1 MKRKS
6 IGKLAIVALLSVA
19 ILLSFTVCSKK
30 AETKTTTTTTA
41 TSAPATTAPA
51 TTPAATAPVQEE
63 KKAEV
68 PAAEPTPA
76 PVVEPVVEEPAPV
89 VETVAEEPA
98 PVEEPAV
105 EEVKEDLPVYST
117 LVSSNG
123 ITVAFV
129 AYNDHATAT
138 IPSGIDADK
147 IKSAADYVLSVYP
160 AAASLPYTFDG
171 NVLEISY
178 PAQSDDV
185 IVGIVSSLADAVTK
199 AIDSY
204 YAAEVEV
211 AKSKEF
217 SVAADGTINATYSY
231 KGLAEADV
239 VLADGVAT
247 IKYPAHYIYRSD
259 IDEFVAAA
267 VAKYPALAQYVTY
280 SVPEDGTL
288 VVTYPAS
295 LKTSHLVEA
304 LAVLNDQVTV
314 YIDNFITSYL
324 KAFEPAEE
332 APAVVEEAPAIE
344 VPAFSTLITTHGLTA
359 TVEAY
364 ADKAYITVP
373 AGTTKGDVDA
383 VVGLLA
389 KAYPELASAVV
400 YSFDG
405 SVVTLQYPAQSDAV
419 IRAAVSELNTLAVA
433 AADQFF
439 GKEEAKAEV
448 VVEEAPAVVEEVPA
462 FSTLITT
469 HGLTATVEA
478 YADKAYITVP
488 AGTTKGDVDA
498 VVGLLAKAYPE
509 LASAVVYSFDGSVV
523 TLQYPAQ
530 SDAVIRAAVSEL
542 NTLAVAAADQ
552 FFGKVE
558 AKAEV
563 VVEEAPAVVEEAPAI
578 EVPAFSTLI
587 TTHGLTAT
595 VEAYADKAYITVP
608 AGTTKGDVDAV
619 VGLLAKAYPELASA
633 VVYSFDG
640 SVVTLQYPAQ
650 SDAVIRAAVSELNT
664 LAVAAADQFF
674 GKEEAKAEVVVEEAP
689 AVVEE
694 VPVAEAPKS
703 ETEAP
708 VAPVTPVAE
717 IKPVDT
723 IKKFEVGVAARPA
736 LNFTYESP
744 FFADIEARFAVN
756 VTPTI
761 ALGAKVGFGLDGYIP
776 LKAYGEYNFTENLY
790 AFAEA
795 GAEFGIAANQ
805 GKTVPVI
812 GLGVGYEKA
821 ITDNIS
827 IFGEAGVEFKI
838 GYEKPVVP
846 GLTIGAKMAF

>member
-129 AYNDHATAT
+129 AYNDHATVT

-204 YAAEVEV
+204 YAAKEEVVE
-211 AKSKEF
+211 SKEF

-267 VAKYPALAQYVTY
+267 VAQYPALAQYVTY

-295 LKTSHLVEA
+295 LTTSHLVEA

-439 GKEEAKAEV
+439 GKAVAKEEPA
-448 VVEEAPAVVEEVPA
+448 VEEAPV
-462 FSTLITT
+462 
-469 HGLTATVEA
+469 
-478 YADKAYITVP
+478 
-488 AGTTKGDVDA
+488 
-498 VVGLLAKAYPE
+498 
-509 LASAVVYSFDGSVV
+509 
-523 TLQYPAQ
+523 
-530 SDAVIRAAVSEL
+530 
-542 NTLAVAAADQ
+542 
-552 FFGKVE
+552 
-558 AKAEV
+558 
-563 VVEEAPAVVEEAPAI
+563 
-578 EVPAFSTLI
+578 
-587 TTHGLTAT
+587 
-595 VEAYADKAYITVP
+595 
-608 AGTTKGDVDAV
+608 
-619 VGLLAKAYPELASA
+619 
-633 VVYSFDG
+633 
-640 SVVTLQYPAQ
+640 
-650 SDAVIRAAVSELNT
+650 
-664 LAVAAADQFF
+664 
-674 GKEEAKAEVVVEEAP
+674 
-689 AVVEE
+689 VVEE

-776 LKAYGEYNFTENLY
+776 LKAYGEYNFTENVY

>member
-1 MKRKS
+1 MEQGWRQMKRKS

-30 AETKTTTTTTA
+30 AETKTTTTTTATSAPA

-129 AYNDHATAT
+129 AYNDHATVT

-204 YAAEVEV
+204 YAAKEEVVE
-211 AKSKEF
+211 SKEF

-267 VAKYPALAQYVTY
+267 VAQYPALAQYVTY

-295 LKTSHLVEA
+295 LTTSHLVEA
-304 LAVLNDQVTV
+304 LAVLNDKVTV

-324 KAFEPAEE
+324 KAFEPA
-332 APAVVEEAPAIE
+332 
-344 VPAFSTLITTHGLTA
+344 
-359 TVEAY
+359 
-364 ADKAYITVP
+364 
-373 AGTTKGDVDA
+373 
-383 VVGLLA
+383 
-389 KAYPELASAVV
+389 
-400 YSFDG
+400 
-405 SVVTLQYPAQSDAV
+405 
-419 IRAAVSELNTLAVA
+419 
-433 AADQFF
+433 
-439 GKEEAKAEV
+439 
-448 VVEEAPAVVEEVPA
+448 
-462 FSTLITT
+462 
-469 HGLTATVEA
+469 
-478 YADKAYITVP
+478 
-488 AGTTKGDVDA
+488 
-498 VVGLLAKAYPE
+498 
-509 LASAVVYSFDGSVV
+509 
-523 TLQYPAQ
+523 
-530 SDAVIRAAVSEL
+530 
-542 NTLAVAAADQ
+542 
-552 FFGKVE
+552 
-558 AKAEV
+558 
-563 VVEEAPAVVEEAPAI
+563 EEAPAVVEEAPAI

-776 LKAYGEYNFTENLY
+776 LKAYGEYNFTENVY

>member
-1 MKRKS
+1 MEQGWRQMKRKS

-129 AYNDHATAT
+129 AYNDHATVT

-204 YAAEVEV
+204 YAAKEEVVE
-211 AKSKEF
+211 SKEF

-295 LKTSHLVEA
+295 LTTSHLVEA
-304 LAVLNDQVTV
+304 LAVLNDKVTV

-344 VPAFSTLITTHGLTA
+344 VPAFSTLITT
-359 TVEAY
+359 
-364 ADKAYITVP
+364 
-373 AGTTKGDVDA
+373 
-383 VVGLLA
+383 
-389 KAYPELASAVV
+389 
-400 YSFDG
+400 
-405 SVVTLQYPAQSDAV
+405 Q
-419 IRAAVSELNTLAVA
+419 
-433 AADQFF
+433 
-439 GKEEAKAEV
+439 
-448 VVEEAPAVVEEVPA
+448 
-462 FSTLITT
+462 
-469 HGLTATVEA
+469 
-478 YADKAYITVP
+478 
-488 AGTTKGDVDA
+488 
-498 VVGLLAKAYPE
+498 
-509 LASAVVYSFDGSVV
+509 
-523 TLQYPAQ
+523 
-530 SDAVIRAAVSEL
+530 
-542 NTLAVAAADQ
+542 
-552 FFGKVE
+552 
-558 AKAEV
+558 
-563 VVEEAPAVVEEAPAI
+563 
-578 EVPAFSTLI
+578 
-587 TTHGLTAT
+587 GLTAT

>member
-138 IPSGIDADK
+138 IPSGIEADK

-204 YAAEVEV
+204 YAAKVEV

-295 LKTSHLVEA
+295 LTTSHLVEA

-552 FFGKVE
+552 FFGKAV
-558 AKAEV
+558 AKEEPA
-563 VVEEAPAVVEEAPAI
+563 VEEAPV
-578 EVPAFSTLI
+578 
-587 TTHGLTAT
+587 
-595 VEAYADKAYITVP
+595 
-608 AGTTKGDVDAV
+608 
-619 VGLLAKAYPELASA
+619 
-633 VVYSFDG
+633 
-640 SVVTLQYPAQ
+640 
-650 SDAVIRAAVSELNT
+650 
-664 LAVAAADQFF
+664 
-674 GKEEAKAEVVVEEAP
+674 
-689 AVVEE
+689 VVEE

-776 LKAYGEYNFTENLY
+776 LKAYGEYNFTENVY

>member
-1 MKRKS
+1 MEQGWRQMKRKS

-129 AYNDHATAT
+129 AYNDHATVT

-204 YAAEVEV
+204 YAAKEEVVE
-211 AKSKEF
+211 SKEF

-267 VAKYPALAQYVTY
+267 VAQYPALAQYVTY

-295 LKTSHLVEA
+295 LTTSHLVEA

-439 GKEEAKAEV
+439 GKAVAKEEPA
-448 VVEEAPAVVEEVPA
+448 VEEAPV
-462 FSTLITT
+462 
-469 HGLTATVEA
+469 
-478 YADKAYITVP
+478 
-488 AGTTKGDVDA
+488 
-498 VVGLLAKAYPE
+498 
-509 LASAVVYSFDGSVV
+509 
-523 TLQYPAQ
+523 
-530 SDAVIRAAVSEL
+530 
-542 NTLAVAAADQ
+542 
-552 FFGKVE
+552 
-558 AKAEV
+558 
-563 VVEEAPAVVEEAPAI
+563 
-578 EVPAFSTLI
+578 
-587 TTHGLTAT
+587 
-595 VEAYADKAYITVP
+595 
-608 AGTTKGDVDAV
+608 
-619 VGLLAKAYPELASA
+619 
-633 VVYSFDG
+633 
-640 SVVTLQYPAQ
+640 
-650 SDAVIRAAVSELNT
+650 
-664 LAVAAADQFF
+664 
-674 GKEEAKAEVVVEEAP
+674 
-689 AVVEE
+689 VVEE

-776 LKAYGEYNFTENLY
+776 LKAYGEYNFTENVY

>member
-105 EEVKEDLPVYST
+105 EEVKENLPVYST

-129 AYNDHATAT
+129 AYNDHATVT

-204 YAAEVEV
+204 YAAKEEVVE
-211 AKSKEF
+211 SKEF

-295 LKTSHLVEA
+295 LTTSHLVEA

-314 YIDNFITSYL
+314 YIDNFIASYL
-324 KAFEPAEE
+324 KAFEPA
-332 APAVVEEAPAIE
+332 
-344 VPAFSTLITTHGLTA
+344 
-359 TVEAY
+359 
-364 ADKAYITVP
+364 
-373 AGTTKGDVDA
+373 
-383 VVGLLA
+383 
-389 KAYPELASAVV
+389 
-400 YSFDG
+400 
-405 SVVTLQYPAQSDAV
+405 
-419 IRAAVSELNTLAVA
+419 
-433 AADQFF
+433 
-439 GKEEAKAEV
+439 
-448 VVEEAPAVVEEVPA
+448 
-462 FSTLITT
+462 
-469 HGLTATVEA
+469 
-478 YADKAYITVP
+478 
-488 AGTTKGDVDA
+488 
-498 VVGLLAKAYPE
+498 
-509 LASAVVYSFDGSVV
+509 
-523 TLQYPAQ
+523 
-530 SDAVIRAAVSEL
+530 
-542 NTLAVAAADQ
+542 
-552 FFGKVE
+552 
-558 AKAEV
+558 
-563 VVEEAPAVVEEAPAI
+563 EEAPAVVEEAPAI

-776 LKAYGEYNFTENLY
+776 LKAYGEYNFTENVY

>member
-1 MKRKS
+1 MEQGWRQMKRKS

-105 EEVKEDLPVYST
+105 EEVKENLPVYST

-129 AYNDHATAT
+129 AYNDHATVT

-204 YAAEVEV
+204 YAAKEEVVE
-211 AKSKEF
+211 SKEF

-295 LKTSHLVEA
+295 LTTSHLVEA

-324 KAFEPAEE
+324 KAFEPA
-332 APAVVEEAPAIE
+332 
-344 VPAFSTLITTHGLTA
+344 
-359 TVEAY
+359 
-364 ADKAYITVP
+364 
-373 AGTTKGDVDA
+373 
-383 VVGLLA
+383 
-389 KAYPELASAVV
+389 
-400 YSFDG
+400 
-405 SVVTLQYPAQSDAV
+405 
-419 IRAAVSELNTLAVA
+419 
-433 AADQFF
+433 
-439 GKEEAKAEV
+439 
-448 VVEEAPAVVEEVPA
+448 
-462 FSTLITT
+462 
-469 HGLTATVEA
+469 
-478 YADKAYITVP
+478 
-488 AGTTKGDVDA
+488 
-498 VVGLLAKAYPE
+498 
-509 LASAVVYSFDGSVV
+509 
-523 TLQYPAQ
+523 
-530 SDAVIRAAVSEL
+530 
-542 NTLAVAAADQ
+542 
-552 FFGKVE
+552 
-558 AKAEV
+558 
-563 VVEEAPAVVEEAPAI
+563 EEAPAVVEEAPAI

-776 LKAYGEYNFTENLY
+776 LKAYGEYNFTENVY

-812 GLGVGYEKA
+812 GLGVGYEHA

>member
-129 AYNDHATAT
+129 AYNDHATVT

-204 YAAEVEV
+204 YAAKVEV

-267 VAKYPALAQYVTY
+267 VAQYPALAQYVTY

-295 LKTSHLVEA
+295 LTTSHLVEA

-439 GKEEAKAEV
+439 GKEEAKA
-448 VVEEAPAVVEEVPA
+448 
-462 FSTLITT
+462 
-469 HGLTATVEA
+469 
-478 YADKAYITVP
+478 
-488 AGTTKGDVDA
+488 
-498 VVGLLAKAYPE
+498 
-509 LASAVVYSFDGSVV
+509 
-523 TLQYPAQ
+523 
-530 SDAVIRAAVSEL
+530 
-542 NTLAVAAADQ
+542 
-552 FFGKVE
+552 
-558 AKAEV
+558 
-563 VVEEAPAVVEEAPAI
+563 
-578 EVPAFSTLI
+578 
-587 TTHGLTAT
+587 
-595 VEAYADKAYITVP
+595 
-608 AGTTKGDVDAV
+608 
-619 VGLLAKAYPELASA
+619 
-633 VVYSFDG
+633 
-640 SVVTLQYPAQ
+640 
-650 SDAVIRAAVSELNT
+650 
-664 LAVAAADQFF
+664 
-674 GKEEAKAEVVVEEAP
+674 VVEEAP

>member
-129 AYNDHATAT
+129 AYNDHATVT

-204 YAAEVEV
+204 YAAKEEVVE
-211 AKSKEF
+211 SKEF

-295 LKTSHLVEA
+295 LTTSHLVEA

-324 KAFEPAEE
+324 KAFEPA
-332 APAVVEEAPAIE
+332 
-344 VPAFSTLITTHGLTA
+344 
-359 TVEAY
+359 
-364 ADKAYITVP
+364 
-373 AGTTKGDVDA
+373 
-383 VVGLLA
+383 
-389 KAYPELASAVV
+389 
-400 YSFDG
+400 
-405 SVVTLQYPAQSDAV
+405 
-419 IRAAVSELNTLAVA
+419 
-433 AADQFF
+433 
-439 GKEEAKAEV
+439 
-448 VVEEAPAVVEEVPA
+448 
-462 FSTLITT
+462 
-469 HGLTATVEA
+469 
-478 YADKAYITVP
+478 
-488 AGTTKGDVDA
+488 
-498 VVGLLAKAYPE
+498 
-509 LASAVVYSFDGSVV
+509 
-523 TLQYPAQ
+523 
-530 SDAVIRAAVSEL
+530 
-542 NTLAVAAADQ
+542 
-552 FFGKVE
+552 
-558 AKAEV
+558 
-563 VVEEAPAVVEEAPAI
+563 EEAPAVVEEAPAI

-761 ALGAKVGFGLDGYIP
+761 ALGAKVGYGLDGYIP
-776 LKAYGEYNFTENLY
+776 LKAYGEYNFTENVY

>member
-1 MKRKS
+1 MEQGWRQMKRKS

-129 AYNDHATAT
+129 AYNDHATVT

-204 YAAEVEV
+204 YAAKEEVVE
-211 AKSKEF
+211 SKEF

-295 LKTSHLVEA
+295 LTTSHLVEA

-439 GKEEAKAEV
+439 GKAVAKEEPA
-448 VVEEAPAVVEEVPA
+448 VEEAPV
-462 FSTLITT
+462 
-469 HGLTATVEA
+469 
-478 YADKAYITVP
+478 
-488 AGTTKGDVDA
+488 
-498 VVGLLAKAYPE
+498 
-509 LASAVVYSFDGSVV
+509 
-523 TLQYPAQ
+523 
-530 SDAVIRAAVSEL
+530 
-542 NTLAVAAADQ
+542 
-552 FFGKVE
+552 
-558 AKAEV
+558 
-563 VVEEAPAVVEEAPAI
+563 
-578 EVPAFSTLI
+578 
-587 TTHGLTAT
+587 
-595 VEAYADKAYITVP
+595 
-608 AGTTKGDVDAV
+608 
-619 VGLLAKAYPELASA
+619 
-633 VVYSFDG
+633 
-640 SVVTLQYPAQ
+640 
-650 SDAVIRAAVSELNT
+650 
-664 LAVAAADQFF
+664 
-674 GKEEAKAEVVVEEAP
+674 
-689 AVVEE
+689 VVEE

-761 ALGAKVGFGLDGYIP
+761 ALGAKVGYGLDGYIP

>member
-1 MKRKS
+1 MEQGWRQMKRKS

-129 AYNDHATAT
+129 AYNDHATVT

-204 YAAEVEV
+204 YAAKEEVVE
-211 AKSKEF
+211 SKEF

-267 VAKYPALAQYVTY
+267 VAQYPALAQYVTY

-295 LKTSHLVEA
+295 LTTSHLVEA

-389 KAYPELASAVV
+389 KAYPELAS
-400 YSFDG
+400 S
-405 SVVTLQYPAQSDAV
+405 
-419 IRAAVSELNTLAVA
+419 
-433 AADQFF
+433 
-439 GKEEAKAEV
+439 
-448 VVEEAPAVVEEVPA
+448 
-462 FSTLITT
+462 
-469 HGLTATVEA
+469 
-478 YADKAYITVP
+478 
-488 AGTTKGDVDA
+488 
-498 VVGLLAKAYPE
+498 
-509 LASAVVYSFDGSVV
+509 
-523 TLQYPAQ
+523 
-530 SDAVIRAAVSEL
+530 
-542 NTLAVAAADQ
+542 
-552 FFGKVE
+552 
-558 AKAEV
+558 
-563 VVEEAPAVVEEAPAI
+563 
-578 EVPAFSTLI
+578 
-587 TTHGLTAT
+587 
-595 VEAYADKAYITVP
+595 
-608 AGTTKGDVDAV
+608 
-619 VGLLAKAYPELASA
+619 

-776 LKAYGEYNFTENLY
+776 LKAYGEYNFTENVY

>member
-1 MKRKS
+1 MEQGWRQMKRKS

-129 AYNDHATAT
+129 AYNDHATVT

-204 YAAEVEV
+204 YAAKVEV

-267 VAKYPALAQYVTY
+267 VAQYPALAQYVTY

-295 LKTSHLVEA
+295 LTTSHLVEA

-439 GKEEAKAEV
+439 GKAVAKEEPA
-448 VVEEAPAVVEEVPA
+448 VEEAPV
-462 FSTLITT
+462 
-469 HGLTATVEA
+469 
-478 YADKAYITVP
+478 
-488 AGTTKGDVDA
+488 
-498 VVGLLAKAYPE
+498 
-509 LASAVVYSFDGSVV
+509 
-523 TLQYPAQ
+523 
-530 SDAVIRAAVSEL
+530 
-542 NTLAVAAADQ
+542 
-552 FFGKVE
+552 
-558 AKAEV
+558 
-563 VVEEAPAVVEEAPAI
+563 
-578 EVPAFSTLI
+578 
-587 TTHGLTAT
+587 
-595 VEAYADKAYITVP
+595 
-608 AGTTKGDVDAV
+608 
-619 VGLLAKAYPELASA
+619 
-633 VVYSFDG
+633 
-640 SVVTLQYPAQ
+640 
-650 SDAVIRAAVSELNT
+650 
-664 LAVAAADQFF
+664 
-674 GKEEAKAEVVVEEAP
+674 
-689 AVVEE
+689 VVEE

>member
-1 MKRKS
+1 MEQGWRQMKRKS

-89 VETVAEEPA
+89 
-98 PVEEPAV
+98 EEPAV

-129 AYNDHATAT
+129 AYNDHATVT

-204 YAAEVEV
+204 YAAKEEVVE
-211 AKSKEF
+211 SKEF

-295 LKTSHLVEA
+295 LTTSHLVEA

-324 KAFEPAEE
+324 KAFEPA
-332 APAVVEEAPAIE
+332 
-344 VPAFSTLITTHGLTA
+344 
-359 TVEAY
+359 
-364 ADKAYITVP
+364 
-373 AGTTKGDVDA
+373 
-383 VVGLLA
+383 
-389 KAYPELASAVV
+389 
-400 YSFDG
+400 
-405 SVVTLQYPAQSDAV
+405 
-419 IRAAVSELNTLAVA
+419 
-433 AADQFF
+433 
-439 GKEEAKAEV
+439 
-448 VVEEAPAVVEEVPA
+448 
-462 FSTLITT
+462 
-469 HGLTATVEA
+469 
-478 YADKAYITVP
+478 
-488 AGTTKGDVDA
+488 
-498 VVGLLAKAYPE
+498 
-509 LASAVVYSFDGSVV
+509 
-523 TLQYPAQ
+523 
-530 SDAVIRAAVSEL
+530 
-542 NTLAVAAADQ
+542 
-552 FFGKVE
+552 
-558 AKAEV
+558 
-563 VVEEAPAVVEEAPAI
+563 EEAPAVVEEAPAI

>member
-1 MKRKS
+1 MEQGWRQMKRKS

-129 AYNDHATAT
+129 AYNDHATVT

-204 YAAEVEV
+204 YAAKEEVVE
-211 AKSKEF
+211 SKEF

-267 VAKYPALAQYVTY
+267 VAQYPALAQYVTY

-295 LKTSHLVEA
+295 LTTSHLVEA

-439 GKEEAKAEV
+439 GKAVAKEEPA
-448 VVEEAPAVVEEVPA
+448 VEEAPV
-462 FSTLITT
+462 
-469 HGLTATVEA
+469 
-478 YADKAYITVP
+478 
-488 AGTTKGDVDA
+488 
-498 VVGLLAKAYPE
+498 
-509 LASAVVYSFDGSVV
+509 
-523 TLQYPAQ
+523 
-530 SDAVIRAAVSEL
+530 
-542 NTLAVAAADQ
+542 
-552 FFGKVE
+552 
-558 AKAEV
+558 
-563 VVEEAPAVVEEAPAI
+563 
-578 EVPAFSTLI
+578 
-587 TTHGLTAT
+587 
-595 VEAYADKAYITVP
+595 
-608 AGTTKGDVDAV
+608 
-619 VGLLAKAYPELASA
+619 
-633 VVYSFDG
+633 
-640 SVVTLQYPAQ
+640 
-650 SDAVIRAAVSELNT
+650 
-664 LAVAAADQFF
+664 
-674 GKEEAKAEVVVEEAP
+674 
-689 AVVEE
+689 VVEE

>member
-129 AYNDHATAT
+129 AYNDHATVT

-204 YAAEVEV
+204 YAAKVEV

-295 LKTSHLVEA
+295 LTTSHLVEA
-304 LAVLNDQVTV
+304 LAVLNDKVTV

-324 KAFEPAEE
+324 KAFEPA
-332 APAVVEEAPAIE
+332 
-344 VPAFSTLITTHGLTA
+344 
-359 TVEAY
+359 
-364 ADKAYITVP
+364 
-373 AGTTKGDVDA
+373 
-383 VVGLLA
+383 
-389 KAYPELASAVV
+389 
-400 YSFDG
+400 
-405 SVVTLQYPAQSDAV
+405 
-419 IRAAVSELNTLAVA
+419 
-433 AADQFF
+433 
-439 GKEEAKAEV
+439 
-448 VVEEAPAVVEEVPA
+448 
-462 FSTLITT
+462 
-469 HGLTATVEA
+469 
-478 YADKAYITVP
+478 
-488 AGTTKGDVDA
+488 
-498 VVGLLAKAYPE
+498 
-509 LASAVVYSFDGSVV
+509 
-523 TLQYPAQ
+523 
-530 SDAVIRAAVSEL
+530 
-542 NTLAVAAADQ
+542 
-552 FFGKVE
+552 
-558 AKAEV
+558 
-563 VVEEAPAVVEEAPAI
+563 EEAPAVVEEAPAI

-776 LKAYGEYNFTENLY
+776 LKAYGEYNFTENVY

>member
-1 MKRKS
+1 MEQGWRQMKRKS

-129 AYNDHATAT
+129 AYNDHATVT

-204 YAAEVEV
+204 YAAKVEV

-295 LKTSHLVEA
+295 LTTSHLVEA
-304 LAVLNDQVTV
+304 LAVLNDKVTV

-439 GKEEAKAEV
+439 GKAVAKEEPA
-448 VVEEAPAVVEEVPA
+448 VEEAPV
-462 FSTLITT
+462 
-469 HGLTATVEA
+469 
-478 YADKAYITVP
+478 
-488 AGTTKGDVDA
+488 
-498 VVGLLAKAYPE
+498 
-509 LASAVVYSFDGSVV
+509 
-523 TLQYPAQ
+523 
-530 SDAVIRAAVSEL
+530 
-542 NTLAVAAADQ
+542 
-552 FFGKVE
+552 
-558 AKAEV
+558 
-563 VVEEAPAVVEEAPAI
+563 
-578 EVPAFSTLI
+578 
-587 TTHGLTAT
+587 
-595 VEAYADKAYITVP
+595 
-608 AGTTKGDVDAV
+608 
-619 VGLLAKAYPELASA
+619 
-633 VVYSFDG
+633 
-640 SVVTLQYPAQ
+640 
-650 SDAVIRAAVSELNT
+650 
-664 LAVAAADQFF
+664 
-674 GKEEAKAEVVVEEAP
+674 
-689 AVVEE
+689 VVEE

>member
-129 AYNDHATAT
+129 AYNDHATVT

-204 YAAEVEV
+204 YAAKVEV

-267 VAKYPALAQYVTY
+267 VAQYPALAQYVTY

-295 LKTSHLVEA
+295 LTTSHLVEA

-324 KAFEPAEE
+324 KAFEPA
-332 APAVVEEAPAIE
+332 
-344 VPAFSTLITTHGLTA
+344 
-359 TVEAY
+359 
-364 ADKAYITVP
+364 
-373 AGTTKGDVDA
+373 
-383 VVGLLA
+383 
-389 KAYPELASAVV
+389 
-400 YSFDG
+400 
-405 SVVTLQYPAQSDAV
+405 
-419 IRAAVSELNTLAVA
+419 
-433 AADQFF
+433 
-439 GKEEAKAEV
+439 
-448 VVEEAPAVVEEVPA
+448 
-462 FSTLITT
+462 
-469 HGLTATVEA
+469 
-478 YADKAYITVP
+478 
-488 AGTTKGDVDA
+488 
-498 VVGLLAKAYPE
+498 
-509 LASAVVYSFDGSVV
+509 
-523 TLQYPAQ
+523 
-530 SDAVIRAAVSEL
+530 
-542 NTLAVAAADQ
+542 
-552 FFGKVE
+552 
-558 AKAEV
+558 
-563 VVEEAPAVVEEAPAI
+563 EEAPAVVEEAPAI

-776 LKAYGEYNFTENLY
+776 LKAYGEYNFTENVY

>member
-1 MKRKS
+1 MEQGWRQMKRKS

-129 AYNDHATAT
+129 AYNDHATVT

-204 YAAEVEV
+204 YAAKVEV

-295 LKTSHLVEA
+295 LTTSHLVEA

-324 KAFEPAEE
+324 KAFEPA
-332 APAVVEEAPAIE
+332 
-344 VPAFSTLITTHGLTA
+344 
-359 TVEAY
+359 
-364 ADKAYITVP
+364 
-373 AGTTKGDVDA
+373 
-383 VVGLLA
+383 
-389 KAYPELASAVV
+389 
-400 YSFDG
+400 
-405 SVVTLQYPAQSDAV
+405 
-419 IRAAVSELNTLAVA
+419 
-433 AADQFF
+433 
-439 GKEEAKAEV
+439 
-448 VVEEAPAVVEEVPA
+448 
-462 FSTLITT
+462 
-469 HGLTATVEA
+469 
-478 YADKAYITVP
+478 
-488 AGTTKGDVDA
+488 
-498 VVGLLAKAYPE
+498 
-509 LASAVVYSFDGSVV
+509 
-523 TLQYPAQ
+523 
-530 SDAVIRAAVSEL
+530 
-542 NTLAVAAADQ
+542 
-552 FFGKVE
+552 
-558 AKAEV
+558 
-563 VVEEAPAVVEEAPAI
+563 EEAPAVVEEAPAI

-761 ALGAKVGFGLDGYIP
+761 ALGAKVGYGLDGYIP

>member
-129 AYNDHATAT
+129 AYNDHATVT

-204 YAAEVEV
+204 YAAKVEV

-295 LKTSHLVEA
+295 LTTSHLVEA

-324 KAFEPAEE
+324 KAFEPA
-332 APAVVEEAPAIE
+332 
-344 VPAFSTLITTHGLTA
+344 
-359 TVEAY
+359 
-364 ADKAYITVP
+364 
-373 AGTTKGDVDA
+373 
-383 VVGLLA
+383 
-389 KAYPELASAVV
+389 
-400 YSFDG
+400 
-405 SVVTLQYPAQSDAV
+405 
-419 IRAAVSELNTLAVA
+419 
-433 AADQFF
+433 
-439 GKEEAKAEV
+439 
-448 VVEEAPAVVEEVPA
+448 
-462 FSTLITT
+462 
-469 HGLTATVEA
+469 
-478 YADKAYITVP
+478 
-488 AGTTKGDVDA
+488 
-498 VVGLLAKAYPE
+498 
-509 LASAVVYSFDGSVV
+509 
-523 TLQYPAQ
+523 
-530 SDAVIRAAVSEL
+530 
-542 NTLAVAAADQ
+542 
-552 FFGKVE
+552 
-558 AKAEV
+558 
-563 VVEEAPAVVEEAPAI
+563 EEAPAVVEEAPAI

>member
-1 MKRKS
+1 MEQGWRQMKRKS

-129 AYNDHATAT
+129 AYNDHATVT

-204 YAAEVEV
+204 YAAKEEVVE
-211 AKSKEF
+211 SKEF

-267 VAKYPALAQYVTY
+267 VAQYPALAQYVTY

-295 LKTSHLVEA
+295 LTTSHLVEA

-324 KAFEPAEE
+324 KAFEPA
-332 APAVVEEAPAIE
+332 
-344 VPAFSTLITTHGLTA
+344 
-359 TVEAY
+359 
-364 ADKAYITVP
+364 
-373 AGTTKGDVDA
+373 
-383 VVGLLA
+383 
-389 KAYPELASAVV
+389 
-400 YSFDG
+400 
-405 SVVTLQYPAQSDAV
+405 
-419 IRAAVSELNTLAVA
+419 
-433 AADQFF
+433 
-439 GKEEAKAEV
+439 
-448 VVEEAPAVVEEVPA
+448 
-462 FSTLITT
+462 
-469 HGLTATVEA
+469 
-478 YADKAYITVP
+478 
-488 AGTTKGDVDA
+488 
-498 VVGLLAKAYPE
+498 
-509 LASAVVYSFDGSVV
+509 
-523 TLQYPAQ
+523 
-530 SDAVIRAAVSEL
+530 
-542 NTLAVAAADQ
+542 
-552 FFGKVE
+552 
-558 AKAEV
+558 
-563 VVEEAPAVVEEAPAI
+563 EEAPAVVEEAPAI

>member
-1 MKRKS
+1 MEQGWRQMKRKS

-129 AYNDHATAT
+129 AYNDHATVT

-204 YAAEVEV
+204 YAAKEEVV
-211 AKSKEF
+211 KSKEF

-267 VAKYPALAQYVTY
+267 VAQYPALAQYVTY

-295 LKTSHLVEA
+295 LTTSHLVEA

-324 KAFEPAEE
+324 KAFEPA
-332 APAVVEEAPAIE
+332 
-344 VPAFSTLITTHGLTA
+344 
-359 TVEAY
+359 
-364 ADKAYITVP
+364 
-373 AGTTKGDVDA
+373 
-383 VVGLLA
+383 
-389 KAYPELASAVV
+389 
-400 YSFDG
+400 
-405 SVVTLQYPAQSDAV
+405 
-419 IRAAVSELNTLAVA
+419 
-433 AADQFF
+433 
-439 GKEEAKAEV
+439 
-448 VVEEAPAVVEEVPA
+448 
-462 FSTLITT
+462 
-469 HGLTATVEA
+469 
-478 YADKAYITVP
+478 
-488 AGTTKGDVDA
+488 
-498 VVGLLAKAYPE
+498 
-509 LASAVVYSFDGSVV
+509 
-523 TLQYPAQ
+523 
-530 SDAVIRAAVSEL
+530 
-542 NTLAVAAADQ
+542 
-552 FFGKVE
+552 
-558 AKAEV
+558 
-563 VVEEAPAVVEEAPAI
+563 EEAPAVVEEAPAI

-776 LKAYGEYNFTENLY
+776 LKAYGEYNFTENVY

-795 GAEFGIAANQ
+795 GAEFGVAANQ

>member
-129 AYNDHATAT
+129 AYNDHATVT

-204 YAAEVEV
+204 YAAKEEVVE
-211 AKSKEF
+211 SKEF

-295 LKTSHLVEA
+295 LTTSHLVEA
-304 LAVLNDQVTV
+304 LAVLNDKVTV

-439 GKEEAKAEV
+439 GKAVAKEEPA
-448 VVEEAPAVVEEVPA
+448 VEEAPV
-462 FSTLITT
+462 
-469 HGLTATVEA
+469 
-478 YADKAYITVP
+478 
-488 AGTTKGDVDA
+488 
-498 VVGLLAKAYPE
+498 
-509 LASAVVYSFDGSVV
+509 
-523 TLQYPAQ
+523 
-530 SDAVIRAAVSEL
+530 
-542 NTLAVAAADQ
+542 
-552 FFGKVE
+552 
-558 AKAEV
+558 
-563 VVEEAPAVVEEAPAI
+563 
-578 EVPAFSTLI
+578 
-587 TTHGLTAT
+587 
-595 VEAYADKAYITVP
+595 
-608 AGTTKGDVDAV
+608 
-619 VGLLAKAYPELASA
+619 
-633 VVYSFDG
+633 
-640 SVVTLQYPAQ
+640 
-650 SDAVIRAAVSELNT
+650 
-664 LAVAAADQFF
+664 
-674 GKEEAKAEVVVEEAP
+674 
-689 AVVEE
+689 VVEE

-776 LKAYGEYNFTENLY
+776 LKAYGEYNFTENVY

-795 GAEFGIAANQ
+795 GAEFGVANNQ

-812 GLGVGYEKA
+812 GLGVGYEHA

>member
-129 AYNDHATAT
+129 AYNDHATVT

-204 YAAEVEV
+204 YAAKEEVVE
-211 AKSKEF
+211 SKEF

-267 VAKYPALAQYVTY
+267 VAQYPALAQYVTY

-295 LKTSHLVEA
+295 LTTSHLVEA
-304 LAVLNDQVTV
+304 LAVLNDKVTV

-439 GKEEAKAEV
+439 GKEEAKAE
-448 VVEEAPAVVEEVPA
+448 A
-462 FSTLITT
+462 
-469 HGLTATVEA
+469 
-478 YADKAYITVP
+478 
-488 AGTTKGDVDA
+488 
-498 VVGLLAKAYPE
+498 
-509 LASAVVYSFDGSVV
+509 
-523 TLQYPAQ
+523 
-530 SDAVIRAAVSEL
+530 
-542 NTLAVAAADQ
+542 
-552 FFGKVE
+552 
-558 AKAEV
+558 
-563 VVEEAPAVVEEAPAI
+563 
-578 EVPAFSTLI
+578 
-587 TTHGLTAT
+587 
-595 VEAYADKAYITVP
+595 
-608 AGTTKGDVDAV
+608 
-619 VGLLAKAYPELASA
+619 
-633 VVYSFDG
+633 
-640 SVVTLQYPAQ
+640 
-650 SDAVIRAAVSELNT
+650 
-664 LAVAAADQFF
+664 
-674 GKEEAKAEVVVEEAP
+674 VVEEAP

>member
-129 AYNDHATAT
+129 AYNDHATVT

-204 YAAEVEV
+204 YAAKEEVVE
-211 AKSKEF
+211 SKEF

-267 VAKYPALAQYVTY
+267 VAQYPALAQYVTY

-295 LKTSHLVEA
+295 LTTSHLVEA
-304 LAVLNDQVTV
+304 LAVLNDKVTV

-439 GKEEAKAEV
+439 GKAVAKEEPA
-448 VVEEAPAVVEEVPA
+448 VEEAP
-462 FSTLITT
+462 
-469 HGLTATVEA
+469 
-478 YADKAYITVP
+478 
-488 AGTTKGDVDA
+488 
-498 VVGLLAKAYPE
+498 
-509 LASAVVYSFDGSVV
+509 
-523 TLQYPAQ
+523 
-530 SDAVIRAAVSEL
+530 
-542 NTLAVAAADQ
+542 
-552 FFGKVE
+552 
-558 AKAEV
+558 V
-563 VVEEAPAVVEEAPAI
+563 VVE
-578 EVPAFSTLI
+578 
-587 TTHGLTAT
+587 G
-595 VEAYADKAYITVP
+595 
-608 AGTTKGDVDAV
+608 
-619 VGLLAKAYPELASA
+619 
-633 VVYSFDG
+633 
-640 SVVTLQYPAQ
+640 
-650 SDAVIRAAVSELNT
+650 
-664 LAVAAADQFF
+664 
-674 GKEEAKAEVVVEEAP
+674 
-689 AVVEE
+689 

-776 LKAYGEYNFTENLY
+776 LKAYGEYNFTENVY

-846 GLTIGAKMAF
+846 GLTIGAKMAI

>member
-1 MKRKS
+1 MEQGWRQMKRKS

-129 AYNDHATAT
+129 AYNDHATVT

-204 YAAEVEV
+204 YAAKEEVVE
-211 AKSKEF
+211 SKEF

-295 LKTSHLVEA
+295 LTTSHLVEA
-304 LAVLNDQVTV
+304 LAVLNDKVTV

-419 IRAAVSELNTLAVA
+419 IRE
-433 AADQFF
+433 
-439 GKEEAKAEV
+439 
-448 VVEEAPAVVEEVPA
+448 
-462 FSTLITT
+462 
-469 HGLTATVEA
+469 
-478 YADKAYITVP
+478 
-488 AGTTKGDVDA
+488 
-498 VVGLLAKAYPE
+498 
-509 LASAVVYSFDGSVV
+509 
-523 TLQYPAQ
+523 
-530 SDAVIRAAVSEL
+530 
-542 NTLAVAAADQ
+542 
-552 FFGKVE
+552 
-558 AKAEV
+558 
-563 VVEEAPAVVEEAPAI
+563 
-578 EVPAFSTLI
+578 
-587 TTHGLTAT
+587 
-595 VEAYADKAYITVP
+595 
-608 AGTTKGDVDAV
+608 
-619 VGLLAKAYPELASA
+619 
-633 VVYSFDG
+633 
-640 SVVTLQYPAQ
+640 
-650 SDAVIRAAVSELNT
+650 AVSELNT

-694 VPVAEAPKS
+694 VPVAEAPK
-703 ETEAP
+703 TEPAAP
-708 VAPVTPVAE
+708 VAPVAPVAE
-717 IKPVDT
+717 IKAVDK

-776 LKAYGEYNFTENLY
+776 LKAYGEYNFTENVY

-821 ITDNIS
+821 LTDNIS

>member
-129 AYNDHATAT
+129 AYNDHATVT

-204 YAAEVEV
+204 YAAKEEVVE
-211 AKSKEF
+211 SKEF

-267 VAKYPALAQYVTY
+267 VAQYPALAQYVTY

-295 LKTSHLVEA
+295 LTTSHLVEA
-304 LAVLNDQVTV
+304 LAVLNDKVTV

-324 KAFEPAEE
+324 KAFEPA
-332 APAVVEEAPAIE
+332 
-344 VPAFSTLITTHGLTA
+344 
-359 TVEAY
+359 
-364 ADKAYITVP
+364 
-373 AGTTKGDVDA
+373 
-383 VVGLLA
+383 
-389 KAYPELASAVV
+389 
-400 YSFDG
+400 
-405 SVVTLQYPAQSDAV
+405 
-419 IRAAVSELNTLAVA
+419 
-433 AADQFF
+433 
-439 GKEEAKAEV
+439 
-448 VVEEAPAVVEEVPA
+448 
-462 FSTLITT
+462 
-469 HGLTATVEA
+469 
-478 YADKAYITVP
+478 
-488 AGTTKGDVDA
+488 
-498 VVGLLAKAYPE
+498 
-509 LASAVVYSFDGSVV
+509 
-523 TLQYPAQ
+523 
-530 SDAVIRAAVSEL
+530 
-542 NTLAVAAADQ
+542 
-552 FFGKVE
+552 
-558 AKAEV
+558 
-563 VVEEAPAVVEEAPAI
+563 EEAPAVVEEAPAI

-776 LKAYGEYNFTENLY
+776 LKAYGEYNFTENVY

-795 GAEFGIAANQ
+795 GAEFGIANNQ

-812 GLGVGYEKA
+812 GLGVGYEHA

>member
-1 MKRKS
+1 MEQGWRQMKRKS

-129 AYNDHATAT
+129 AYNDHATVT

-204 YAAEVEV
+204 YAAKEEVVE
-211 AKSKEF
+211 SKEF

-267 VAKYPALAQYVTY
+267 VAQYPALAQYVTY

-295 LKTSHLVEA
+295 LTTSHLVEA
-304 LAVLNDQVTV
+304 LAVLNDKVTV

-324 KAFEPAEE
+324 KAFEPA
-332 APAVVEEAPAIE
+332 
-344 VPAFSTLITTHGLTA
+344 
-359 TVEAY
+359 
-364 ADKAYITVP
+364 
-373 AGTTKGDVDA
+373 
-383 VVGLLA
+383 
-389 KAYPELASAVV
+389 
-400 YSFDG
+400 
-405 SVVTLQYPAQSDAV
+405 
-419 IRAAVSELNTLAVA
+419 
-433 AADQFF
+433 
-439 GKEEAKAEV
+439 
-448 VVEEAPAVVEEVPA
+448 
-462 FSTLITT
+462 
-469 HGLTATVEA
+469 
-478 YADKAYITVP
+478 
-488 AGTTKGDVDA
+488 
-498 VVGLLAKAYPE
+498 
-509 LASAVVYSFDGSVV
+509 
-523 TLQYPAQ
+523 
-530 SDAVIRAAVSEL
+530 
-542 NTLAVAAADQ
+542 
-552 FFGKVE
+552 
-558 AKAEV
+558 
-563 VVEEAPAVVEEAPAI
+563 EEAPAVVEEAPAI

-761 ALGAKVGFGLDGYIP
+761 ALGAKVGYGLDGYIP

>member
-1 MKRKS
+1 MEQGWRQMKRKS

-129 AYNDHATAT
+129 AYNDHATVT

-204 YAAEVEV
+204 YAAKVEV

-295 LKTSHLVEA
+295 LTTSHLVEA

-324 KAFEPAEE
+324 KAFEPA
-332 APAVVEEAPAIE
+332 
-344 VPAFSTLITTHGLTA
+344 
-359 TVEAY
+359 
-364 ADKAYITVP
+364 
-373 AGTTKGDVDA
+373 
-383 VVGLLA
+383 
-389 KAYPELASAVV
+389 
-400 YSFDG
+400 
-405 SVVTLQYPAQSDAV
+405 
-419 IRAAVSELNTLAVA
+419 
-433 AADQFF
+433 
-439 GKEEAKAEV
+439 
-448 VVEEAPAVVEEVPA
+448 
-462 FSTLITT
+462 
-469 HGLTATVEA
+469 
-478 YADKAYITVP
+478 
-488 AGTTKGDVDA
+488 
-498 VVGLLAKAYPE
+498 
-509 LASAVVYSFDGSVV
+509 
-523 TLQYPAQ
+523 
-530 SDAVIRAAVSEL
+530 
-542 NTLAVAAADQ
+542 
-552 FFGKVE
+552 
-558 AKAEV
+558 
-563 VVEEAPAVVEEAPAI
+563 EEAPAVVEEAPAI

-795 GAEFGIAANQ
+795 GAEFGVANNQ

-812 GLGVGYEKA
+812 GLGVGYEHA

>member
-1 MKRKS
+1 MEQGWRQMKRKS

-129 AYNDHATAT
+129 AYNDHATVT

-204 YAAEVEV
+204 YAAKEEVVE
-211 AKSKEF
+211 SKEF

-295 LKTSHLVEA
+295 LTTSHLVEA
-304 LAVLNDQVTV
+304 LAVLNDKVTV

-324 KAFEPAEE
+324 KAFEPA
-332 APAVVEEAPAIE
+332 
-344 VPAFSTLITTHGLTA
+344 
-359 TVEAY
+359 
-364 ADKAYITVP
+364 
-373 AGTTKGDVDA
+373 
-383 VVGLLA
+383 
-389 KAYPELASAVV
+389 
-400 YSFDG
+400 
-405 SVVTLQYPAQSDAV
+405 
-419 IRAAVSELNTLAVA
+419 
-433 AADQFF
+433 
-439 GKEEAKAEV
+439 
-448 VVEEAPAVVEEVPA
+448 
-462 FSTLITT
+462 
-469 HGLTATVEA
+469 
-478 YADKAYITVP
+478 
-488 AGTTKGDVDA
+488 
-498 VVGLLAKAYPE
+498 
-509 LASAVVYSFDGSVV
+509 
-523 TLQYPAQ
+523 
-530 SDAVIRAAVSEL
+530 
-542 NTLAVAAADQ
+542 
-552 FFGKVE
+552 
-558 AKAEV
+558 
-563 VVEEAPAVVEEAPAI
+563 EEAPAVVEEAPAI

>member
-1 MKRKS
+1 MEQGWRQMKRKS

-448 VVEEAPAVVEEVPA
+448 VVEEAPAVVEEVP
-462 FSTLITT
+462 
-469 HGLTATVEA
+469 
-478 YADKAYITVP
+478 
-488 AGTTKGDVDA
+488 
-498 VVGLLAKAYPE
+498 
-509 LASAVVYSFDGSVV
+509 
-523 TLQYPAQ
+523 
-530 SDAVIRAAVSEL
+530 
-542 NTLAVAAADQ
+542 
-552 FFGKVE
+552 
-558 AKAEV
+558 
-563 VVEEAPAVVEEAPAI
+563 
-578 EVPAFSTLI
+578 
-587 TTHGLTAT
+587 
-595 VEAYADKAYITVP
+595 
-608 AGTTKGDVDAV
+608 
-619 VGLLAKAYPELASA
+619 
-633 VVYSFDG
+633 
-640 SVVTLQYPAQ
+640 
-650 SDAVIRAAVSELNT
+650 
-664 LAVAAADQFF
+664 
-674 GKEEAKAEVVVEEAP
+674 
-689 AVVEE
+689 
-694 VPVAEAPKS
+694 VAEAPKS

>member
-1 MKRKS
+1 MEQGWRQMKRKS

-267 VAKYPALAQYVTY
+267 VAQYPALAQYVTY

-304 LAVLNDQVTV
+304 LAVLNDKVTV

-324 KAFEPAEE
+324 KAFEPA
-332 APAVVEEAPAIE
+332 
-344 VPAFSTLITTHGLTA
+344 
-359 TVEAY
+359 
-364 ADKAYITVP
+364 
-373 AGTTKGDVDA
+373 
-383 VVGLLA
+383 
-389 KAYPELASAVV
+389 
-400 YSFDG
+400 
-405 SVVTLQYPAQSDAV
+405 
-419 IRAAVSELNTLAVA
+419 
-433 AADQFF
+433 
-439 GKEEAKAEV
+439 
-448 VVEEAPAVVEEVPA
+448 
-462 FSTLITT
+462 
-469 HGLTATVEA
+469 
-478 YADKAYITVP
+478 
-488 AGTTKGDVDA
+488 
-498 VVGLLAKAYPE
+498 
-509 LASAVVYSFDGSVV
+509 
-523 TLQYPAQ
+523 
-530 SDAVIRAAVSEL
+530 
-542 NTLAVAAADQ
+542 
-552 FFGKVE
+552 
-558 AKAEV
+558 
-563 VVEEAPAVVEEAPAI
+563 EEAPAVVEEAPAI

>member
-129 AYNDHATAT
+129 AYNDHATVT

-204 YAAEVEV
+204 YAAKEEVVE
-211 AKSKEF
+211 SKEF

-295 LKTSHLVEA
+295 LTTSHLVEA
-304 LAVLNDQVTV
+304 LAVLNDKVTV

-324 KAFEPAEE
+324 KAFEPA
-332 APAVVEEAPAIE
+332 
-344 VPAFSTLITTHGLTA
+344 
-359 TVEAY
+359 
-364 ADKAYITVP
+364 
-373 AGTTKGDVDA
+373 
-383 VVGLLA
+383 
-389 KAYPELASAVV
+389 
-400 YSFDG
+400 
-405 SVVTLQYPAQSDAV
+405 
-419 IRAAVSELNTLAVA
+419 
-433 AADQFF
+433 
-439 GKEEAKAEV
+439 
-448 VVEEAPAVVEEVPA
+448 
-462 FSTLITT
+462 
-469 HGLTATVEA
+469 
-478 YADKAYITVP
+478 
-488 AGTTKGDVDA
+488 
-498 VVGLLAKAYPE
+498 
-509 LASAVVYSFDGSVV
+509 
-523 TLQYPAQ
+523 
-530 SDAVIRAAVSEL
+530 
-542 NTLAVAAADQ
+542 
-552 FFGKVE
+552 
-558 AKAEV
+558 
-563 VVEEAPAVVEEAPAI
+563 EEAPAVVEEAPAI

>member
-129 AYNDHATAT
+129 AYNDHATVT

-204 YAAEVEV
+204 YAAKEEVVE
-211 AKSKEF
+211 SKEF

-295 LKTSHLVEA
+295 LTTSHLVEA
-304 LAVLNDQVTV
+304 LAVLNDKVTV

-324 KAFEPAEE
+324 KAFEPA
-332 APAVVEEAPAIE
+332 
-344 VPAFSTLITTHGLTA
+344 
-359 TVEAY
+359 
-364 ADKAYITVP
+364 
-373 AGTTKGDVDA
+373 
-383 VVGLLA
+383 
-389 KAYPELASAVV
+389 
-400 YSFDG
+400 
-405 SVVTLQYPAQSDAV
+405 
-419 IRAAVSELNTLAVA
+419 
-433 AADQFF
+433 
-439 GKEEAKAEV
+439 
-448 VVEEAPAVVEEVPA
+448 
-462 FSTLITT
+462 
-469 HGLTATVEA
+469 
-478 YADKAYITVP
+478 
-488 AGTTKGDVDA
+488 
-498 VVGLLAKAYPE
+498 
-509 LASAVVYSFDGSVV
+509 
-523 TLQYPAQ
+523 
-530 SDAVIRAAVSEL
+530 
-542 NTLAVAAADQ
+542 
-552 FFGKVE
+552 
-558 AKAEV
+558 
-563 VVEEAPAVVEEAPAI
+563 EEAPAVVEEAPAI

-736 LNFTYESP
+736 LNFTYVPP

-761 ALGAKVGFGLDGYIP
+761 ALGAKVGYGLDGYIP
-776 LKAYGEYNFTENLY
+776 LKAYGEYNFTENVY

>member
-1 MKRKS
+1 MEQGWRQMKRKS

-129 AYNDHATAT
+129 AYNDHATVT

-204 YAAEVEV
+204 YAAKVEV

-295 LKTSHLVEA
+295 LTTSHLVEA

-324 KAFEPAEE
+324 KAFEPA
-332 APAVVEEAPAIE
+332 
-344 VPAFSTLITTHGLTA
+344 
-359 TVEAY
+359 
-364 ADKAYITVP
+364 
-373 AGTTKGDVDA
+373 
-383 VVGLLA
+383 
-389 KAYPELASAVV
+389 
-400 YSFDG
+400 
-405 SVVTLQYPAQSDAV
+405 
-419 IRAAVSELNTLAVA
+419 
-433 AADQFF
+433 
-439 GKEEAKAEV
+439 
-448 VVEEAPAVVEEVPA
+448 
-462 FSTLITT
+462 
-469 HGLTATVEA
+469 
-478 YADKAYITVP
+478 
-488 AGTTKGDVDA
+488 
-498 VVGLLAKAYPE
+498 
-509 LASAVVYSFDGSVV
+509 
-523 TLQYPAQ
+523 
-530 SDAVIRAAVSEL
+530 
-542 NTLAVAAADQ
+542 
-552 FFGKVE
+552 
-558 AKAEV
+558 
-563 VVEEAPAVVEEAPAI
+563 EEAPAVVEEAPAI

-776 LKAYGEYNFTENLY
+776 LKAYGEYNFTENVY

>member
-129 AYNDHATAT
+129 AYNDHATVT

-204 YAAEVEV
+204 YAAKEEVVE
-211 AKSKEF
+211 SKEF

-267 VAKYPALAQYVTY
+267 VAQYPVLAQYVTY

-295 LKTSHLVEA
+295 LTTSHLVEA

-439 GKEEAKAEV
+439 GKAVAKEEPA
-448 VVEEAPAVVEEVPA
+448 VEEAPV
-462 FSTLITT
+462 
-469 HGLTATVEA
+469 
-478 YADKAYITVP
+478 
-488 AGTTKGDVDA
+488 
-498 VVGLLAKAYPE
+498 
-509 LASAVVYSFDGSVV
+509 
-523 TLQYPAQ
+523 
-530 SDAVIRAAVSEL
+530 
-542 NTLAVAAADQ
+542 
-552 FFGKVE
+552 
-558 AKAEV
+558 
-563 VVEEAPAVVEEAPAI
+563 
-578 EVPAFSTLI
+578 
-587 TTHGLTAT
+587 
-595 VEAYADKAYITVP
+595 
-608 AGTTKGDVDAV
+608 
-619 VGLLAKAYPELASA
+619 
-633 VVYSFDG
+633 
-640 SVVTLQYPAQ
+640 
-650 SDAVIRAAVSELNT
+650 
-664 LAVAAADQFF
+664 
-674 GKEEAKAEVVVEEAP
+674 
-689 AVVEE
+689 VVEE

>member
-1 MKRKS
+1 MEQGWRQMKRKS

-129 AYNDHATAT
+129 AYNDHATVT

-204 YAAEVEV
+204 YAAKVEV

-267 VAKYPALAQYVTY
+267 VAQYPALAQYVTY

-295 LKTSHLVEA
+295 LTTSHLVEA

-324 KAFEPAEE
+324 KAFEPA
-332 APAVVEEAPAIE
+332 
-344 VPAFSTLITTHGLTA
+344 
-359 TVEAY
+359 
-364 ADKAYITVP
+364 
-373 AGTTKGDVDA
+373 
-383 VVGLLA
+383 
-389 KAYPELASAVV
+389 
-400 YSFDG
+400 
-405 SVVTLQYPAQSDAV
+405 
-419 IRAAVSELNTLAVA
+419 
-433 AADQFF
+433 
-439 GKEEAKAEV
+439 
-448 VVEEAPAVVEEVPA
+448 
-462 FSTLITT
+462 
-469 HGLTATVEA
+469 
-478 YADKAYITVP
+478 
-488 AGTTKGDVDA
+488 
-498 VVGLLAKAYPE
+498 
-509 LASAVVYSFDGSVV
+509 
-523 TLQYPAQ
+523 
-530 SDAVIRAAVSEL
+530 
-542 NTLAVAAADQ
+542 
-552 FFGKVE
+552 
-558 AKAEV
+558 
-563 VVEEAPAVVEEAPAI
+563 EEAPAVVEEAPAI

-761 ALGAKVGFGLDGYIP
+761 ALGAKVGYGLDGYIP

>member
-129 AYNDHATAT
+129 AYNDHATVT

-204 YAAEVEV
+204 YAAKEEVVE
-211 AKSKEF
+211 SKEF

-267 VAKYPALAQYVTY
+267 VAQYPALAQYVTY

-295 LKTSHLVEA
+295 LTTSHLVEA

-324 KAFEPAEE
+324 KAFEPA
-332 APAVVEEAPAIE
+332 
-344 VPAFSTLITTHGLTA
+344 
-359 TVEAY
+359 
-364 ADKAYITVP
+364 
-373 AGTTKGDVDA
+373 
-383 VVGLLA
+383 
-389 KAYPELASAVV
+389 
-400 YSFDG
+400 
-405 SVVTLQYPAQSDAV
+405 
-419 IRAAVSELNTLAVA
+419 
-433 AADQFF
+433 
-439 GKEEAKAEV
+439 
-448 VVEEAPAVVEEVPA
+448 
-462 FSTLITT
+462 
-469 HGLTATVEA
+469 
-478 YADKAYITVP
+478 
-488 AGTTKGDVDA
+488 
-498 VVGLLAKAYPE
+498 
-509 LASAVVYSFDGSVV
+509 
-523 TLQYPAQ
+523 
-530 SDAVIRAAVSEL
+530 
-542 NTLAVAAADQ
+542 
-552 FFGKVE
+552 
-558 AKAEV
+558 
-563 VVEEAPAVVEEAPAI
+563 EEAPAVVEEAPAI

>member
-129 AYNDHATAT
+129 AYNDHATVT

-147 IKSAADYVLSVYP
+147 IMSAADYVLSVYP
-160 AAASLPYTFDG
+160 AAASLPYPFDG

-204 YAAEVEV
+204 YAAKEEVVE
-211 AKSKEF
+211 SKEF

-295 LKTSHLVEA
+295 LTTSHLVEA

-324 KAFEPAEE
+324 KAFEPA
-332 APAVVEEAPAIE
+332 
-344 VPAFSTLITTHGLTA
+344 
-359 TVEAY
+359 
-364 ADKAYITVP
+364 
-373 AGTTKGDVDA
+373 
-383 VVGLLA
+383 
-389 KAYPELASAVV
+389 
-400 YSFDG
+400 
-405 SVVTLQYPAQSDAV
+405 
-419 IRAAVSELNTLAVA
+419 
-433 AADQFF
+433 
-439 GKEEAKAEV
+439 
-448 VVEEAPAVVEEVPA
+448 
-462 FSTLITT
+462 
-469 HGLTATVEA
+469 
-478 YADKAYITVP
+478 
-488 AGTTKGDVDA
+488 
-498 VVGLLAKAYPE
+498 
-509 LASAVVYSFDGSVV
+509 
-523 TLQYPAQ
+523 
-530 SDAVIRAAVSEL
+530 
-542 NTLAVAAADQ
+542 
-552 FFGKVE
+552 
-558 AKAEV
+558 
-563 VVEEAPAVVEEAPAI
+563 EEAPAVVEEAPAI

-776 LKAYGEYNFTENLY
+776 LKAYGEYNFTENVY

>member
-129 AYNDHATAT
+129 AYNDHATVT

-204 YAAEVEV
+204 YAAKEEVVE
-211 AKSKEF
+211 SKEF

-267 VAKYPALAQYVTY
+267 VAQYPALAQYVTY

-295 LKTSHLVEA
+295 LTTSHLVEA
-304 LAVLNDQVTV
+304 LAVLNDKVTV

-324 KAFEPAEE
+324 KAFEPA
-332 APAVVEEAPAIE
+332 
-344 VPAFSTLITTHGLTA
+344 
-359 TVEAY
+359 
-364 ADKAYITVP
+364 
-373 AGTTKGDVDA
+373 
-383 VVGLLA
+383 
-389 KAYPELASAVV
+389 
-400 YSFDG
+400 
-405 SVVTLQYPAQSDAV
+405 
-419 IRAAVSELNTLAVA
+419 
-433 AADQFF
+433 
-439 GKEEAKAEV
+439 
-448 VVEEAPAVVEEVPA
+448 
-462 FSTLITT
+462 
-469 HGLTATVEA
+469 
-478 YADKAYITVP
+478 
-488 AGTTKGDVDA
+488 
-498 VVGLLAKAYPE
+498 
-509 LASAVVYSFDGSVV
+509 
-523 TLQYPAQ
+523 
-530 SDAVIRAAVSEL
+530 
-542 NTLAVAAADQ
+542 
-552 FFGKVE
+552 
-558 AKAEV
+558 
-563 VVEEAPAVVEEAPAI
+563 EEAPAVVEEAPAI

-761 ALGAKVGFGLDGYIP
+761 ALGAKVGYGLDGYIP

>member
-1 MKRKS
+1 MEQGWRQMKRKS

-204 YAAEVEV
+204 YAAKEEVVE
-211 AKSKEF
+211 SKEF

-295 LKTSHLVEA
+295 LTTSHLVEA
-304 LAVLNDQVTV
+304 LAVLNDKVTV

-324 KAFEPAEE
+324 KAFEPA
-332 APAVVEEAPAIE
+332 
-344 VPAFSTLITTHGLTA
+344 
-359 TVEAY
+359 
-364 ADKAYITVP
+364 
-373 AGTTKGDVDA
+373 
-383 VVGLLA
+383 
-389 KAYPELASAVV
+389 
-400 YSFDG
+400 
-405 SVVTLQYPAQSDAV
+405 
-419 IRAAVSELNTLAVA
+419 
-433 AADQFF
+433 
-439 GKEEAKAEV
+439 
-448 VVEEAPAVVEEVPA
+448 
-462 FSTLITT
+462 
-469 HGLTATVEA
+469 
-478 YADKAYITVP
+478 
-488 AGTTKGDVDA
+488 
-498 VVGLLAKAYPE
+498 
-509 LASAVVYSFDGSVV
+509 
-523 TLQYPAQ
+523 
-530 SDAVIRAAVSEL
+530 
-542 NTLAVAAADQ
+542 
-552 FFGKVE
+552 
-558 AKAEV
+558 
-563 VVEEAPAVVEEAPAI
+563 EEAPAVVEEAPAI